1 MKREIK
7 FTDCKSDQ
15 LTKEEMQNLYYL
27 LHKFNKQIIF
37 SSEPDFDILNDISFV
52 QLYLQRKC
60 FDLYDSVIE
69 D

>member
-7 FTDCKSDQ
+7 FTDSKSDQ

>member
-7 FTDCKSDQ
+7 FIDSKSDQ
-15 LTKEEMQNLYYL
+15 LTEGEMKTLYYL

-37 SSEPDFDILNDISFV
+37 SSEPDFDILNDIYFI

-60 FDLYDSVIE
+60 FDLYDSIIE